1 MAEQGAARQPSAP
14 WVADR
19 GDGTYRNPVLFADY
33 SDPDVVRHGDDFYL
47 VASSFNCLPGL
58 PVLHS
63 RDLVNWRIV
72 AHVFDRLPFPAYD
85 APAHGCGAWA
95 PSIRYHDGRFW
106 VFFSTPDEGI
116 FMSTA
121 SDPLGSWSP
130 LHQVKAA
137 RGWIDPC
144 PFWDDDGQAYLVHAF
159 AGSRA
164 GIKHRLQICRMSP
177 DGRALLD
184 EGRIVFDGTE
194 KHPTIEGPKLHKRDG
209 FYTIFAPAGG
219 VPTGWQ
225 TVLRSRHIY
234 GPYEDRIVMAQGN
247 TDINGPHQGA
257 WVELNSGESW
267 FVHFQDRGPYGRV
280 VHLQPLAWRD
290 GWPVIGED
298 RDGDGTGE
306 PVSVWTKP
314 AVGSPHPIAVP
325 QTTDTFES
333 ASLGRQWQ
341 WHANP
346 REEWMS
352 LTEHEGHLR
361 LFAMPA
367 PAGGN
372 LWHVPNLLLQ
382 KFPAPAF
389 VVTTELTFRPEALG
403 EQAGLVVMGHDY
415 AYVSV
420 RNTEGGVQLNQ
431 CTVTDAGSTPSFEE
445 VEGTF
450 LVGESVTLRVSVSE
464 GALCQ
469 FSYTEDGR
477 TFVPIGRQF
486 RARQGHWIGAKVGLF
501 CISPARESRGGFVDA
516 AWFRID
522 GVEPAE
528 T

>member
-1 MAEQGAARQPSAP
+1 M
-14 WVADR
+14 
-19 GDGTYRNPVLFADY
+19 
-33 SDPDVVRHGDDFYL
+33 
-47 VASSFNCLPGL
+47 
-58 PVLHS
+58 
-63 RDLVNWRIV
+63 
-72 AHVFDRLPFPAYD
+72 
-85 APAHGCGAWA
+85 
-95 PSIRYHDGRFW
+95 
-106 VFFSTPDEGI
+106 
-116 FMSTA
+116 
-121 SDPLGSWSP
+121 
-130 LHQVKAA
+130 
-137 RGWIDPC
+137 
-144 PFWDDDGQAYLVHAF
+144 
-159 AGSRA
+159 
-164 GIKHRLQICRMSP
+164 
-177 DGRALLD
+177 
-184 EGRIVFDGTE
+184 FDGTE

-247 TDINGPHQGA
+247 TDVNGPHQGA

-372 LWHVPNLLLQ
+372 LRHVPNLLLQ

-389 VVTTELTFRPEALG
+389 VVNDGADVPARGLGRTGRPGRHGARLCLCQRAQHGGRRAAQPVHGHERGHHPVVRGGRRHVPGRGIGHPARLG
-403 EQAGLVVMGHDY
+403 ERRGAVP
-415 AYVSV
+415 
-420 RNTEGGVQLNQ
+420 VQL
-431 CTVTDAGSTPSFEE
+431 CPRWPD
-445 VEGTF
+445 
-450 LVGESVTLRVSVSE
+450 LRPHS
-464 GALCQ
+464 
-469 FSYTEDGR
+469 
-477 TFVPIGRQF
+477 RQF

-516 AWFRID
+516 AWFRVD

-528 T
+528 G